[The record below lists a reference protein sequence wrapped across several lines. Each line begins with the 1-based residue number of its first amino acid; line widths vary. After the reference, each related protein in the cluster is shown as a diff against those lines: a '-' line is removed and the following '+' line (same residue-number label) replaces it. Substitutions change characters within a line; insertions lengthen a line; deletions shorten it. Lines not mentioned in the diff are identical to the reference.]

1 MCTHADQASK
11 RIKSTESKNLQ
22 KESHTPKHLNTE
34 ETEVS
39 TPWYLLARDPLK
51 EFDEH
56 TRVAYSM
63 MDEYPLDDDT
73 DDDDDEEQKN
83 VQINA
88 QIKEVLF
95 S

>member
-1 MCTHADQASK
+1 MCTHVDQASK
-11 RIKSTESKNLQ
+11 RIKSTESKNPQ

-56 TRVAYSM
+56 MSVVYSM

-83 VQINA
+83 VHGSML
-88 QIKEVLF
+88 K
-95 S
+95 